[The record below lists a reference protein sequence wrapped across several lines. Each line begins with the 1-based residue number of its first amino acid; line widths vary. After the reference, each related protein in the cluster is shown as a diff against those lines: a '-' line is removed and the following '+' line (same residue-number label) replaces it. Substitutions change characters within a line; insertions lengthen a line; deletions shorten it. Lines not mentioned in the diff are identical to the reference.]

1 MSKQN
6 KTETMGQRIKAMR
19 IKLGMTQEEL
29 ADKMF
34 IPKLT
39 VSAYEND
46 KVDIKSSVLM
56 ELSRVL
62 QTSPNYLLGYEE
74 DDFVEETSAL
84 LGLIEDE
91 KVRKLLLVQIKAMVD
106 MG

>member
-6 KTETMGQRIKAMR
+6 KTETMGQRIKTMR

-29 ADKMF
+29 AEKML
-34 IPKLT
+34 IPKST
-39 VSAYEND
+39 ISAYEND

-56 ELSRVL
+56 ELSRFL
-62 QTSPNYLLGYEE
+62 HTSPNYLLGYEE